1 MALRP
6 GSRLLAGLI
15 PTLAAGV
22 LLIACGGDSPLD
34 IAVTPTAAATRVSV
48 QPTQPPPVATA
59 TTAAVP
65 TETPAASGGQQE
77 YTVQAGD
84 SLGAIAA
91 KFGVTVD
98 AIVQANSITDPNII
112 LPGETLI
119 IPASQ

>member
-15 PTLAAGV
+15 LTLVAGV
-22 LLIACGGDSPLD
+22 LIACGGDSPLD

-48 QPTQPPPVATA
+48 QPTQPPVATA
-59 TTAAVP
+59 TTAPVP
-65 TETPAASGGQQE
+65 TDTPAASTGQQE

-84 SLGAIAA
+84 SLGAIAE

-98 AIVQANSITDPNII
+98 AIVQANSITDPNLI

-119 IPASQ
+119 IPAAP